1 MGRRRKSDGAPSF
14 DSLLD
19 TLTNVV
25 GILVIMLIVTLL
37 GVRDAVRRIKWEIPD
52 ISEAKLEELRRLAD
66 LKQQKLSEENA
77 SIEETQA
84 VLAKLKKIQDEID
97 ALRKLLKLDSPE
109 AQLKELRK
117 KLKELEE
124 LQKKLEEE
132 AKEQEKLLAE
142 MRKRLAKL
150 PKRKKAASN
159 AKMIRMPQPRSPVAD
174 SKCVWFMCRDSRIS
188 RMDHEELLE
197 TALKRIASSKYL
209 LSIREKG
216 RVLKV
221 AGKDKK
227 RHPILKEVA
236 NWVLDPEKAV
246 GYFTQKDIGDRNFR
260 LSLRLH
266 PTYKKE
272 RLYATYRE
280 GKGETAKDLRSS
292 TSRYESVIR
301 KMDPK
306 KQYARF
312 LVSPESF
319 EVYVRARE
327 IVEKN
332 DIPAGWL
339 VHPSDE
345 WQIAYDFGLNLRG
358 EKKPEPAPPAPPPP
372 ADAPPKKKVIP
383 MSVLD

>member
-1 MGRRRKSDGAPSF
+1 MGRRRQSGGGGSF

-52 ISEAKLEELRRLAD
+52 ISKAKLEELRRLAD
-66 LKQQKLSEENA
+66 LKQQKLSEERA

-84 VLAKLKKIQDEID
+84 VLAKLKKIQEEID
-97 ALRKLLKLDSPE
+97 ALKKLLKLDSPE

-117 KLKELEE
+117 KLEELEK
-124 LQKKLEEE
+124 LKKKLEEE
-132 AKEQEKLLAE
+132 AKKLEKELA
-142 MRKRLAKL
+142 RLRQRLAKL
-150 PKRKKAASN
+150 PKRKSGPGTKV
-159 AKMIRMPQPRSPVAD
+159 IRMPNPRSPVPE
-174 SKCVWFMCRDSRIS
+174 SKCVWFMCRDNRVTK
-188 RMDHEELLE
+188 MDHEQLLE
-197 TALKRIASSKYL
+197 TALKRIASSKHL

-221 AGKDKK
+221 PAKDRK

-236 NWVLDPEKAV
+236 SWILDPEKTV
-246 GYFTQKDIGDRNFR
+246 GYFAKKDIGDRDFR

-272 RLYATYRE
+272 RLYATFRK
-280 GKGETAKDLRSS
+280 GRGETPKHLRSL
-292 TSRYESVIR
+292 TSKFAVTVRG
-301 KMDPK
+301 MNPK

-319 EVYVRARE
+319 EVYIRARE
-327 IVEKN
+327 IVEQYN
-332 DIPAGWL
+332 VPAGWM
-339 VHPSDE
+339 VHPADE

-358 EKKPEPAPPAPPPP
+358 ETKPKPAPPRP
-372 ADAPPKKKVIP
+372 ADAPPLPKRKPVTP
-383 MSVLD
+383 VSVLD